1 MYEVMSG
8 DTLAWKG
15 ASPRQSSRDPSPD
28 NEITGEGGPVKIL
41 KVCFCTNNNLGKNF
55 KLVKCD
61 SSWKIQAIIRS
72 ILISGRLG
80 PNVEL
85 SKCYGLMLKHLK
97 SEELHWLH
105 PDLTVGEVEQ
115 RYESHHVEAE
125 WRYDLRIRYIPVN
138 FLEKFKNDRST
149 FLYFYQQVRS
159 DYMQCHASKVSDGM
173 ALQLGCLEIRRF
185 YKDMNA
191 KGLEKKSNFE
201 LLEKEVGLD
210 LFFPQQL
217 INSMKPKQLRKMIQ
231 QTFQQYATLKE
242 DDCMIKFF
250 ETLKTFTNFD
260 EEVFPCELVQGWSL
274 SVELVIGG
282 RGIRQRSQKDSAA
295 LFLTDFKQIKKI
307 QCLPQTNDK
316 ALLNISVEGAKQNL
330 SISVASVPTAENMMD
345 LIDGYCR
352 LENDTD
358 DSVIYRPNK
367 DAKPSRVSLPDIPT
381 GTDINSARHSM
392 GSDIYCEILDERPKS
407 AVKYGI
413 DRNDIILGRILGEG
427 FFGEVYDGVYKRANG
442 ERVNVA
448 VKTCKDCSPEV
459 MEKFMSEAVIMKNLD
474 HPHIVKLIGIIEE
487 NPVWIVMELYQ
498 YGELG
503 RYLTQNQ
510 NKLTNTTLVL
520 FSLQICK
527 ALVYLGGCNMVHRD
541 IAVRNVLVASPDCV
555 KLGDF
560 GLSRYIEHEEYY
572 KASVTRLPI
581 KWMAPESINFR
592 RFTSASDVWMF
603 AVCMWEIM
611 SQGQQP
617 FFWLE
622 NRDVINQLEQGIR
635 LPKPENCPPALY
647 SLMTRCWSYDPGERP
662 SFTELVIKISDVQK
676 MEKELDV
683 ERERDR
689 ARATKFLEPKV
700 SFADAP
706 PKPSRTKPSRFGNTL
721 SIGLHIQLNE
731 ALCASSPD
739 LASPCEYQS
748 PIDSRNTLALPVRS
762 PRRRSMGESE
772 FMRMEPNSRE
782 DAQRLWQRE
791 RQQRQETLRLQK
803 EQMMEDK
810 KWLEEEERLLV
821 GNRASL
827 TLVSPLSVSQCPSSH
842 QYNVTLEPEWN
853 KAPLNRIKTFVQPR
867 RPTSV
872 KLNVPLITV
881 QKEGPMSLLC
891 EMNLPVL
898 LQDPMGQDDVSIS
911 EPTEDES
918 EHVPPEKPPRLKA
931 QAAPTAEIDRS
942 DDKVYQ
948 YVMDLVK
955 VVVQLKN
962 DITELQPEQYISIVK
977 SVGMALRDLI
987 RSVDDVLPSLHESIR
1002 TEIEGTQ
1009 KLLNNDMA
1017 ELISKMRL
1025 AQQNSITSLKEEC
1038 KKQLLAAAH
1047 TLAMDSKNMLDA
1059 VDQAR
1064 VRANIAKPAA
1074 PE

>member
-8 DTLAWKG
+8 DTLSWKVP
-15 ASPRQSSRDPSPD
+15 SPRNSSTEPD
-28 NEITGEGGPVKIL
+28 TEALFTEDRGPTKIL

-61 SSWKIQAIIRS
+61 SSWQIRAIIRS

-80 PNVEL
+80 PNIEH
-85 SKCYGLMLKHLK
+85 SGCYGLMLKHLK

-125 WRYDLRIRYIPVN
+125 WRYDLRIRYVPVD

-149 FLYFYQQVRS
+149 LMYFYQQVRS
-159 DYMQCHASKVSDGM
+159 DYMQYHASKVSDGM

-201 LLEKEVGLD
+201 LLEKEVGLE
-210 LFFPQQL
+210 LFFPVQL
-217 INSMKPKQLRKMIQ
+217 INSMKSKQLRKLIQ

-242 DDCMIKFF
+242 DDCMVKFF
-250 ETLKTFTNFD
+250 ETLKEFVSYD

-282 RGIRQRSQKDSAA
+282 RGIRQRTQKNSAPV
-295 LFLTDFKQIKKI
+295 FLADFKQIKKI
-307 QCLPQTNDK
+307 QCLSQSDGK
-316 ALLNISVEGAKQNL
+316 ALINLEVEGVRQRL
-330 SISVASVPTAENMMD
+330 SVNVSTVPMAENMMD

-352 LENDTD
+352 LENNTD
-358 DSVIYRPNK
+358 DSVIYRAN
-367 DAKPSRVSLPDIPT
+367 R
-381 GTDINSARHSM
+381 

-407 AVKYGI
+407 VVKYGI
-413 DRNDIILGRILGEG
+413 EREDIVLGRILGEG
-427 FFGEVYDGVYKRANG
+427 FFGEVYDGVYKKENG
-442 ERVNVA
+442 NRVNVA
-448 VKTCKDCSPEV
+448 VKTCKDYSPDV

-487 NPVWIVMELYQ
+487 DPVWIVMELYE

-503 RYLTQNQ
+503 TYLVQNQ

-527 ALVYLGGCNMVHRD
+527 ALVYLEGVNMVHRD
-541 IAVRNVLVASPDCV
+541 IAVRNVLVASPECV

-560 GLSRYIEHEEYY
+560 GLSRYIEDEEYY

-603 AVCMWEIM
+603 AVCVWEIM
-611 SQGQQP
+611 SRGQQP

-622 NRDVINQLEQGIR
+622 NRDVITQLEQGIR
-635 LPKPENCPPALY
+635 LPKPDDCPPAFY
-647 SLMTRCWSYDPGERP
+647 SLMTRCWSYDHRERP
-662 SFTELVIKISDVQK
+662 TFTELVVKISDVHK
-676 MEKELDV
+676 MEKEQEM

-689 ARATKFLEPKV
+689 ARSTKFFDTKFNLNEP
-700 SFADAP
+700 P
-706 PKPSRTKPSRFGNTL
+706 PKPSRMKPGRFGNTL

-739 LASPCEYQS
+739 LASPSEYQS
-748 PIDSRNTLALPVRS
+748 PVDSMNTLALPVKS
-762 PRRRSMGESE
+762 PRRRSMGEGE
-772 FMRMEPNSRE
+772 FFRVEPNSKE
-782 DAQRLWQRE
+782 AAQRLWQME
-791 RQQRQETLRLQK
+791 RQNMQDTLRQQK

-810 KWLEEEERLLV
+810 KWLQKEEKLLV
-821 GNRASL
+821 GKRASL
-827 TLVSPLSVSQCPSSH
+827 TFVNPLSLSLCPPSSKFS
-842 QYNVTLEPEWN
+842 VALAATWN
-853 KAPLNRIKTFVQPR
+853 EASLNGVNPLVHSR
-867 RPTSV
+867 RPASLN
-872 KLNVPLITV
+872 LNVPLMTV
-881 QKEGPMSLLC
+881 PKGGSMSIFYK
-891 EMNLPVL
+891 MNLPVL
-898 LQDPMGQDDVSIS
+898 LQDPMGPEDTAGPVSP
-911 EPTEDES
+911 EAGA
-918 EHVPPEKPPRLKA
+918 EHAPPEKPPRLTA
-931 QAAPTAEIDRS
+931 QPAPTAELDRS

-948 YVMDLVK
+948 FVMDLVK

-987 RSVDDVLPSLHESIR
+987 RSVDDILPTLHESVR

-1025 AQQNSITSLKEEC
+1025 AQQNAITSLKEEC
-1038 KKQLLAAAH
+1038 KKQMLAAAH
-1047 TLAMDSKNMLDA
+1047 NLAMDSKNMLDA

-1064 VRANIAKPAA
+1064 VRANLAKPVA
-1074 PE
+1074 P

>member
-8 DTLAWKG
+8 DTLSWKVP
-15 ASPRQSSRDPSPD
+15 SPRQSETSSPEAHFTED
-28 NEITGEGGPVKIL
+28 EGPVKIL

-61 SSWKIQAIIRS
+61 SSWQIRAIIRS
-72 ILISGRLG
+72 ILVSGRLG
-80 PNVEL
+80 PNIEHAG
-85 SKCYGLMLKHLK
+85 CYGLLLKHLK

-125 WRYDLRIRYIPVN
+125 WRYDLRVRYVPVN
-138 FLEKFKNDRST
+138 FLEKFKDDRST
-149 FLYFYQQVRS
+149 LMYFYQQVRS
-159 DYMQCHASKVSDGM
+159 DYMQHHANKVSDGM

-210 LFFPQQL
+210 LFFPQEL
-217 INSMKPKQLRKMIQ
+217 INSMKSRQLRKLIQ

-242 DDCMIKFF
+242 DDCMVKFF
-250 ETLKTFTNFD
+250 ETLTEFVNYD

-282 RGIRQRSQKDSAA
+282 RGIRQRTQKNAA
-295 LFLTDFKQIKKI
+295 AVFLADFKQIKKI
-307 QCLPQTNDK
+307 QCLSQSNGK
-316 ALLNISVEGAKQNL
+316 ALLNFDIEGARQRL
-330 SISVASVPTAENMMD
+330 SINVATVPMAENLMD

-352 LENDTD
+352 IENDTD
-358 DSVIYRPNK
+358 DTVIYRPNK
-367 DAKPSRVSLPDIPT
+367 DANARSSLPEIPT
-381 GTDINSARHSM
+381 SRDTSSIRHSM

-407 AVKYGI
+407 VKYGI
-413 DRNDIILGRILGEG
+413 DRDDIVLGRILGEG
-427 FFGEVYDGVYKRANG
+427 FFGEVYDGVYKRDNG

-448 VKTCKDCSPEV
+448 VKTCKDCSPDV
-459 MEKFMSEAVIMKNLD
+459 MEKFTSEAVIMKNLN
-474 HPHIVKLIGIIEE
+474 HPNIVKLIGIIEDD
-487 NPVWIVMELYQ
+487 PVWIVMELYE

-503 RYLTQNQ
+503 NYLTHNQ
-510 NKLTNTTLVL
+510 NKLTNITLVL
-520 FSLQICK
+520 FSVQICK
-527 ALVYLGGCNMVHRD
+527 ALVYLEGVNMVHRD

-560 GLSRYIEHEEYY
+560 GLSRYIEDEEYY

-592 RFTSASDVWMF
+592 RFTTSSDVWMF
-603 AVCMWEIM
+603 AVCVWEIM
-611 SQGQQP
+611 SGGQQP

-662 SFTELVIKISDVQK
+662 SFTELVVKISDVHK
-676 MEKELDV
+676 MEKEQEV

-689 ARATKFLEPKV
+689 ARSTRYFEPK
-700 SFADAP
+700 FHLNEPP
-706 PKPSRTKPSRFGNTL
+706 PKPSRMKPGRFGNML

-772 FMRMEPNSRE
+772 FPRLEPNSKE
-782 DAQRLWQRE
+782 DAQRLWQDE
-791 RQQRQETLRLQK
+791 RQHRQHTLRQQK
-803 EQMMEDK
+803 EQMVEDK
-810 KWLEEEERLLV
+810 KWLEQEERLL
-821 GNRASL
+821 
-827 TLVSPLSVSQCPSSH
+827 
-842 QYNVTLEPEWN
+842 
-853 KAPLNRIKTFVQPR
+853 
-867 RPTSV
+867 
-872 KLNVPLITV
+872 
-881 QKEGPMSLLC
+881 
-891 EMNLPVL
+891 
-898 LQDPMGQDDVSIS
+898 DPMGPEDTAGAVFPEADS
-911 EPTEDES
+911 ENA
-918 EHVPPEKPPRLKA
+918 PPEKPPRLTA
-931 QAAPTAEIDRS
+931 QPAPTAELDRS
-942 DDKVYQ
+942 DDKVYNS
-948 YVMDLVK
+948 VMDLVK

-962 DITELQPEQYISIVK
+962 DITELQPEQYINIVK

-987 RSVDDVLPSLHESIR
+987 RSVDDILPTVHESLR

-1025 AQQNSITSLKEEC
+1025 AQQNAITSLKEEC
-1038 KKQLLAAAH
+1038 KKQLLTAAH

-1064 VRANIAKPAA
+1064 VRSNLAKPVV
-1074 PE
+1074 P

>member
-8 DTLAWKG
+8 DTLSWKVP
-15 ASPRQSSRDPSPD
+15 SPRQSASESNPES
-28 NEITGEGGPVKIL
+28 EFTGDEGAVKIL
-41 KVCFCTNNNLGKNF
+41 KVCFCTNNNLSKNF

-61 SSWKIQAIIRS
+61 SSWQIRAIIRS
-72 ILISGRLG
+72 ILVSGRLG
-80 PNVEL
+80 PNIEHAG
-85 SKCYGLMLKHLK
+85 CYGLLLKHLK

-138 FLEKFKNDRST
+138 FLEKFKDDRST
-149 FLYFYQQVRS
+149 LLYFYQQVRN
-159 DYMQCHASKVSDGM
+159 DYMQYHASKVSDGM

-201 LLEKEVGLD
+201 LLEKDVGLD

-217 INSMKPKQLRKMIQ
+217 INSMKSRQLRKLIQ
-231 QTFQQYATLKE
+231 QTFQQFSTLKE
-242 DDCMIKFF
+242 DDCMVKFF
-250 ETLKTFTNFD
+250 ETLQDFVNYD

-282 RGIRQRSQKDSAA
+282 RGIRQRTQKNSAPV
-295 LFLTDFKQIKKI
+295 FLADFKQIKKI
-307 QCLPQTNDK
+307 QCLSQSDGK
-316 ALLNISVEGAKQNL
+316 ALLNLEVVGARQRL
-330 SISVASVPTAENMMD
+330 SINVATVPMAENMMD

-352 LENDTD
+352 LENDRD
-358 DSVIYRPNK
+358 ESVIYRPNK
-367 DAKPSRVSLPDIPT
+367 DQVDQVLSFVFS
-381 GTDINSARHSM
+381 

-407 AVKYGI
+407 GLLKYGI
-413 DRNDIILGRILGEG
+413 DRSDIVLGRILGEG
-427 FFGEVYDGVYKRANG
+427 FFGEVYDGNG

-448 VKTCKDCSPEV
+448 VKTCKDCSPDV
-459 MEKFMSEAVIMKNLD
+459 MEKFMSEAVIMKNLN
-474 HPHIVKLIGIIEE
+474 HQHIVKLIGIIEE
-487 NPVWIVMELYQ
+487 DPVWIVMELYQ

-503 RYLTQNQ
+503 NYLTQNQ
-510 NKLTNTTLVL
+510 NKLTNITLVL

-527 ALVYLGGCNMVHRD
+527 ALVYLEGVNVVHRD
-541 IAVRNVLVASPDCV
+541 IAVRNILVASPDCV

-560 GLSRYIEHEEYY
+560 GLSRYIEDEEYY

-592 RFTSASDVWMF
+592 RFTTASDVWMF

-611 SQGQQP
+611 SVGQQP

-635 LPKPENCPPALY
+635 LPKPDNCPPALY
-647 SLMTRCWSYDPGERP
+647 SLMTRCWSYDPRERP
-662 SFTELVIKISDVQK
+662 NFTELVVKIRYFFIKYQK
-676 MEKELDV
+676 
-683 ERERDR
+683 R
-689 ARATKFLEPKV
+689 
-700 SFADAP
+700 
-706 PKPSRTKPSRFGNTL
+706 
-721 SIGLHIQLNE
+721 LNE

-748 PIDSRNTLALPVRS
+748 PVDSMNSLAVPVRS
-762 PRRRSMGESE
+762 PR
-772 FMRMEPNSRE
+772 PNSRE

-791 RQQRQETLRLQK
+791 RHHMQDTLRQQK

-810 KWLEEEERLLV
+810 KWLEKEERLLV

-827 TLVSPLSVSQCPSSH
+827 TFVNPLSVSLC
-842 QYNVTLEPEWN
+842 
-853 KAPLNRIKTFVQPR
+853 A
-867 RPTSV
+867 PTS
-872 KLNVPLITV
+872 KFNVAL
-881 QKEGPMSLLC
+881 
-891 EMNLPVL
+891 
-898 LQDPMGQDDVSIS
+898 
-911 EPTEDES
+911 
-918 EHVPPEKPPRLKA
+918 EKPPRLTA
-931 QAAPTAEIDRS
+931 QVIISPTPTAELDRS
-942 DDKVYQ
+942 DDKVYSS
-948 YVMDLVK
+948 VMNLVK

-962 DITELQPEQYISIVK
+962 DIPELQPEQYITIVQ

-987 RSVDDVLPSLHESIR
+987 RSVDDILPTLHESVR

-1025 AQQNSITSLKEEC
+1025 AQQNAITSLKEEC
-1038 KKQLLAAAH
+1038 KKQMLAAAH
-1047 TLAMDSKNMLDA
+1047 NLAMDSKNMLDA

-1064 VRANIAKPAA
+1064 VRANLAKPVA
-1074 PE
+1074 P

>member
-8 DTLAWKG
+8 ETLSWKVP
-15 ASPRQSSRDPSPD
+15 SPRPTSAESNPD
-28 NEITGEGGPVKIL
+28 SLTAGEGGPVKIL

-61 SSWKIQAIIRS
+61 SSWQIRAIIRS
-72 ILISGRLG
+72 ILICGRLG
-80 PNVEL
+80 PNIEH
-85 SKCYGLMLKHLK
+85 SGCYGLLLKHLK

-115 RYESHHVEAE
+115 RYESNHIEAE
-125 WRYDLRIRYIPVN
+125 WRYDLRIRYVPVN
-138 FLEKFKNDRST
+138 FLEKFKDDRST
-149 FLYFYQQVRS
+149 LVFFYQQVRS
-159 DYMQCHASKVSDGM
+159 DYMQYHASKVSDGM

-210 LFFPQQL
+210 LFFPPQL
-217 INSMKPKQLRKMIQ
+217 INSMKSKQLRKLIQ

-250 ETLKTFTNFD
+250 ETLKEFATYD

-274 SVELVIGG
+274 AVELVIGG
-282 RGIRQRSQKDSAA
+282 RGIRQRTQKDSAPS
-295 LFLTDFKQIKKI
+295 FLADFKQIKKI
-307 QCLPQTNDK
+307 QCLSQGDGK
-316 ALLNISVEGAKQNL
+316 ALLDLFIEGARQRL
-330 SISVASVPTAENMMD
+330 SINVATVPMAENMMD
-345 LIDGYCR
+345 LIDGYSR

-358 DSVIYRPNK
+358 DSIIYRPNK
-367 DAKPSRVSLPDIPT
+367 DANTHALPEIPT
-381 GTDINSARHSM
+381 DRDTSSIRHSM
-392 GSDIYCEILDERPKS
+392 GSDIYCEIMDERPRS
-407 AVKYGI
+407 VVKYGI
-413 DRNDIILGRILGEG
+413 DRSDIVLGRILGEG
-427 FFGEVYDGVYKRANG
+427 FFGEVYDGVYKKLNG
-442 ERVNVA
+442 ERTNVA
-448 VKTCKDCSPEV
+448 VKTCKDCSPDV

-474 HPHIVKLIGIIEE
+474 NQHIVKLIGIIEE
-487 NPVWIVMELYQ
+487 DPVWIVMELYEH
-498 YGELG
+498 GELG
-503 RYLTQNQ
+503 NYLTQNQ
-510 NKLTNTTLVL
+510 STLTDITLVL

-527 ALVYLGGCNMVHRD
+527 ALVYLAGVNMVHRD

-560 GLSRYIEHEEYY
+560 GLSRYIEDEEYY

-592 RFTSASDVWMF
+592 RFTTASDVWMF

-611 SQGQQP
+611 SVGQQP

-635 LPKPENCPPALY
+635 LPKPDNCPPALY
-647 SLMTRCWSYDPGERP
+647 SLMTRCWSYDPRERP
-662 SFTELVIKISDVQK
+662 NFTELVVKISDVHN
-676 MEKELDV
+676 MVKEQEV

-689 ARATKFLEPKV
+689 ARSTKLFDPKFNFNEP
-700 SFADAP
+700 P
-706 PKPSRTKPSRFGNTL
+706 PKPSRMKPGRFGNML

-739 LASPCEYQS
+739 LASPCEYQT
-748 PIDSRNTLALPVRS
+748 PVDSMSTLTLPGRS
-762 PRRRSMGESE
+762 PRRRSMAEGE
-772 FMRMEPNSRE
+772 FFRVEPNSRE
-782 DAQRLWQRE
+782 DAARLWQRE
-791 RQQRQETLRLQK
+791 RQDMQHTLRRQK
-803 EQMMEDK
+803 EQMMEDE
-810 KWLEEEERLLV
+810 KWLEKEEKLL
-821 GNRASL
+821 
-827 TLVSPLSVSQCPSSH
+827 
-842 QYNVTLEPEWN
+842 
-853 KAPLNRIKTFVQPR
+853 
-867 RPTSV
+867 
-872 KLNVPLITV
+872 
-881 QKEGPMSLLC
+881 
-891 EMNLPVL
+891 
-898 LQDPMGQDDVSIS
+898 DPMGPEDTAGPASPEAD
-911 EPTEDES
+911 TE
-918 EHVPPEKPPRLKA
+918 HAPPEKPPRLTAK
-931 QAAPTAEIDRS
+931 AAPTAELDRS
-942 DDKVYQ
+942 DDKVYL

-962 DITELQPEQYISIVK
+962 DIIDAPPEKYIPIVK

-987 RSVDDVLPSLHESIR
+987 RSVDDILPTLHESVR

-1025 AQQNSITSLKEEC
+1025 AQQNSITSLKDEC
-1038 KKQLLAAAH
+1038 KKQLLTAAH

-1064 VRANIAKPAA
+1064 VRANLAKPVA
-1074 PE
+1074 P

>member
-8 DTLAWKG
+8 DTLSWKVP
-15 ASPRQSSRDPSPD
+15 SPRQSESEPST
-28 NEITGEGGPVKIL
+28 ELHFTGNGGPVKIL

-61 SSWKIQAIIRS
+61 SSWQIRAIIRS
-72 ILISGRLG
+72 ILVSGRLG
-80 PNVEL
+80 PNIEHTR
-85 SKCYGLMLKHLK
+85 CYGLLLKHLK

-125 WRYDLRIRYIPVN
+125 WRYDLRIRYVPVN
-138 FLEKFKNDRST
+138 FLEKFRDDRST
-149 FLYFYQQVRS
+149 LLYFYQQVRS
-159 DYMQCHASKVSDGM
+159 DYMQYHASKVSDGM

-185 YKDMNA
+185 YKDMNSR
-191 KGLEKKSNFE
+191 GLEKKSNFE

-210 LFFPQQL
+210 LFFPPQM
-217 INSMKPKQLRKMIQ
+217 INSMKPRQLRKLIQ

-242 DDCMIKFF
+242 DDCMVKFF
-250 ETLKTFTNFD
+250 ETFKDFSNFD

-282 RGIRQRSQKDSAA
+282 RGIRQRTQKDSAPV
-295 LFLTDFKQIKKI
+295 FLADFKQIKKV
-307 QCLPQTNDK
+307 QCLSQGDSK
-316 ALLNISVEGAKQNL
+316 ALVNFDIVGARQRL
-330 SISVASVPTAENMMD
+330 SINVATVPMAENMMD

-358 DSVIYRPNK
+358 DTVIYRPNR
-367 DAKPSRVSLPDIPT
+367 DANARNSLPEIPT
-381 GTDINSARHSM
+381 GTDSGSTRHSM

-407 AVKYGI
+407 VVKYGI
-413 DRNDIILGRILGEG
+413 NRNDIVLGRILGEG
-427 FFGEVYDGVYKRANG
+427 FFGEVYDGVYKKANG

-448 VKTCKDCSPEV
+448 VKTCKDCSPDV
-459 MEKFMSEAVIMKNLD
+459 MEKFMSEAVIMKNLN
-474 HPHIVKLIGIIEE
+474 HQHIVKLIGIIEE
-487 NPVWIVMELYQ
+487 DPVWIVMELYQ

-503 RYLTQNQ
+503 NYLTQNQ

-527 ALVYLGGCNMVHRD
+527 ALVYLEGVNMVHRD

-560 GLSRYIEHEEYY
+560 GLSRYIENEEYY

-592 RFTSASDVWMF
+592 RFTTASDVWMF

-611 SQGQQP
+611 SCGKQP

-635 LPKPENCPPALY
+635 LPKPDDCPPALY
-647 SLMTRCWSYDPGERP
+647 SLMTRCWSYDPRERP
-662 SFTELVIKISDVQK
+662 NFTELVVKISDVHK
-676 MEKELDV
+676 MEKEQEV

-689 ARATKFLEPKV
+689 ARSTKLFDTKLNFHDP
-700 SFADAP
+700 P
-706 PKPSRTKPSRFGNTL
+706 PKPSRMKPGRFGNML
-721 SIGLHIQLNE
+721 NIGLHIQLNE

-739 LASPCEYQS
+739 LASPCDYQS
-748 PIDSRNTLALPVRS
+748 PVDSMSTLPLPIRS
-762 PRRRSMGESE
+762 PRHRSMGEEE
-772 FMRMEPNSRE
+772 FLRLEPNSKE
-782 DAQRLWQRE
+782 DAQRLWQKE
-791 RQQRQETLRLQK
+791 RHHMQDTLRQQK

-810 KWLEEEERLLV
+810 KWLKKEERLL
-821 GNRASL
+821 
-827 TLVSPLSVSQCPSSH
+827 
-842 QYNVTLEPEWN
+842 
-853 KAPLNRIKTFVQPR
+853 
-867 RPTSV
+867 
-872 KLNVPLITV
+872 
-881 QKEGPMSLLC
+881 
-891 EMNLPVL
+891 
-898 LQDPMGQDDVSIS
+898 DPMGPEDIASPVSP
-911 EPTEDES
+911 EAEAENA
-918 EHVPPEKPPRLKA
+918 PPEKPPRLTA
-931 QAAPTAEIDRS
+931 QPAPTAELDRS
-942 DDKVYQ
+942 DDKVYHS
-948 YVMDLVK
+948 VMNLVK

-962 DITELQPEQYISIVK
+962 DITELQPEKYITLVQ

-987 RSVDDVLPSLHESIR
+987 RSVDDILPTLHKSVR

-1025 AQQNSITSLKEEC
+1025 AQQNAITSLREEC
-1038 KKQLLAAAH
+1038 KKQMLTAAH
-1047 TLAMDSKNMLDA
+1047 SLAMDSKNMLDA

-1064 VRANIAKPAA
+1064 VRANLAKPVA
-1074 PE
+1074 P